1 MQEFV
6 KERGGLCY
14 MRYYRDGTPGLA
26 DSLGWVLPS
35 WQSRCGLDAA
45 CTDRDAAAAE
55 FRRRLGPEVTLEW
68 DAAGGVAVRNV
79 VSGFNSDGDWC
90 NSLRTLA
97 PAGLATAADGS
108 PVPAELLEGL
118 TEAEARAYRALMLEP
133 GDAWLLDNMRAAHGR
148 LPYVDGTDRERVM
161 FTYLANQVAG

>member
-14 MRYYRDGTPGLA
+14 MRYYRDGTPGPTE
-26 DSLGWVLPS
+26 SLELVLPS
-35 WQSRCGLDAA
+35 WRSRCGLDAA

-55 FRRRLGPEVTLEW
+55 FLRRLGPEVTLEW

-148 LPYVDGTDRERVM
+148 LPFEDGGGGKRTL
-161 FTYLANQVAG
+161 FTHLANWVP